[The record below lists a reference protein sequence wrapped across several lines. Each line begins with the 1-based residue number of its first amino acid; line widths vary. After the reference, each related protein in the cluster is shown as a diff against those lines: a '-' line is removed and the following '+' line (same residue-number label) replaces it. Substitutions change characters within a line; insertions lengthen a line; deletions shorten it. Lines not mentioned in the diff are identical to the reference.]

1 MSVTLSEFEK
11 LDIRICKV
19 LDAERIPG
27 KVNLF
32 KLRVNLGSSET
43 QVVAGGGTYYEA
55 EYFVGKNF
63 AILVNLV
70 PKVIS
75 GIESRGMLLAADDKS
90 KPVWLA
96 VPDDVPP
103 GTTVH

>member
-19 LDAERIPG
+19 LDAERIQG

-32 KLRVNLGSSET
+32 KLKVSLGSTET

-55 EYFVGKNF
+55 DYFIGKNF
-63 AILVNLV
+63 AILVNLA
-70 PKVIS
+70 PKIIA
-75 GIESRGMLLAADDKS
+75 GIESHGMLLAAEDKS
-90 KPVWLA
+90 KPVWLT
-96 VPDDVPP
+96 VPDDIPP
-103 GTTVH
+103 GTRVR